1 MGLDHVRSE
10 IEHMRIQV
18 GRQRKEIL
26 QLQRAGI
33 STASVE
39 LLLTRMLAKSL
50 HPVST
55 AGSSLARFRA
65 GKQTGIGFIDLD
77 ELGEVIDAEACKG
90 GCRFFAEAENSETTV
105 FRIQYDAD
113 LVQPLLILAE
123 HFSDTA
129 DREDV
134 ADPGHGQAA

>member
-1 MGLDHVRSE
+1 MAERVQFVVTELGADVDPFLLHPYAALAE
-10 IEHMRIQV
+10 K
-18 GRQRKEIL
+18 QRRLIS
-26 QLQRAGI
+26 QR
-33 STASVE
+33 
-39 LLLTRMLAKSL
+39 L

-105 FRIQYDAD
+105 FRIQYNAD